1 MKLRLKICLLFWTF
15 FLLLLFVFSTNCY
28 AIKYDFG
35 IEKGDELIWKCNTYN
50 AEELK
55 KVLGKDWNDNLS
67 NSFNNIGRDK
77 KMKWLVKDIIDDDEI
92 YNTETND
99 YDTILVLEY
108 NKWKWTE
115 NGNWEEKKYECKYTY
130 YANPKNYPE
139 DFMFPEFAPF
149 CVPIP
154 FGDYLKKI
162 DLYEGYSIDTRA
174 LYAITCEIN
183 ENDLEGAYPTEYIK
197 IQAMYTNKGIL
208 TSYKLY
214 LDDHQVILDI
224 TLENDSIFKFDFI
237 NSFIPIIIAA
247 IYIGIIYI
255 IYKKI
260 LKS

>member
-1 MKLRLKICLLFWTF
+1 MKLRFEICLLFWTF
-15 FLLLLFVFSTNCY
+15 FFISLFYFSTTCY
-28 AIKYDFG
+28 AIKFDFG
-35 IEKGDELIWKCNTYN
+35 VEKGDDLIWKCNIYN
-50 AEELK
+50 GEKLK
-55 KVLGKDWNDNLS
+55 NVLGKNWNENSS
-67 NSFNNIGRDK
+67 NNFNNIGQDK
-77 KMKWLVKDIIDDDEI
+77 KMRWRVEEIIDDSKM

-99 YDTILVLEY
+99 YEEILVLEY
-108 NKWKWTE
+108 NKWIWTK
-115 NGNWEEKKYECKYTY
+115 NDNWEEKEYECQYNY

-139 DFMFPEFAPF
+139 DYIFPEFAPL

-183 ENDLEGAYPTEYIK
+183 KHDLEGDYPTEYVK

-224 TLENDSIFKFDFI
+224 TLENDSIFKFDNI
-237 NSFIPIIIAA
+237 SPFIPIIIAV
-247 IYIGIIYI
+247 IYFGIVYF